1 MLKFLRTR
9 HGKVVAGMVLV
20 LALILTRPGAQRL
33 RARIVRSISLALGR
47 QVDVGSVTLRL
58 LPQPGFD
65 LRNFVIHED
74 PAFGAEPVL
83 QSSDVVAIV
92 RVSSLLRGRLEIAR
106 LSINEPSLNLVRN
119 VEGRWNLENLSE
131 LADGDEFVDANRFLL
146 ALDFG
151 NALRLHLLAIGCIIG
166 STSSA
171 ATRGRSA

>member
-1 MLKFLRTR
+1 MLKFLRSR
-9 HGKVVAGMVLV
+9 HGKVVAGIVLV
-20 LALILTRPGAQRL
+20 LALFLTRPGAQRL

-106 LSINEPSLNLVRN
+106 LSLNEPSLNLVRN
-119 VEGRWNLENLSE
+119 SRRPLES
-131 LADGDEFVDANRFLL
+131 
-146 ALDFG
+146 
-151 NALRLHLLAIGCIIG
+151 
-166 STSSA
+166 
-171 ATRGRSA
+171 

>member
-1 MLKFLRTR
+1 MLKFLRSR

-20 LALILTRPGAQRL
+20 LALFLTRPGAQRL

-119 VEGRWNLENLSE
+119 VEGRWNLENVGQF
-131 LADGDEFVDANRFLL
+131 ADGDEFVNAHGL
-146 ALDFG
+146 AL
-151 NALRLHLLAIGCIIG
+151 ALGLGCPLGLELLSRRAVIE
-166 STSSA
+166 
-171 ATRGRSA
+171 